1 MDSTMPM
8 MREHMAELIRNNP
21 NADYWELLVVRFAEA
36 LLAKVDEHLRG
47 IPIEEAGL
55 TPMEFEDYMN
65 LPEGPLEL
73 LDGIPVFKRWRL
85 AQEGRR
91 RLGFASWRDES
102 DTFATKSHEEILAE
116 YRRRREALRNRPF
129 QPSQVPFPSGPP
141 ED

>member
-1 MDSTMPM
+1 MTT
-8 MREHMAELIRNNP
+8 MREHMAELMRNNP
-21 NADYWELLVVRFAEA
+21 NADYWDLLVVRFAEA

-65 LPEGPLEL
+65 LPEGPIEL

-91 RLGFASWRDES
+91 RLGFTSQRDEM
-102 DTFATKSHEEILAE
+102 DTFAGKSYEEVLAE

-129 QPSQVPFPSGPP
+129 QTSQVPFPSGPP
-141 ED
+141 EE